1 MENASKALIIAGSI
15 LLAILI
21 IAMGVM
27 IFNNAKNAADT
38 STFDTAEIN
47 MFNQKFERYSNTQLG
62 SQVKSLISF
71 AISNASTNKDEP
83 SKLPTVIFVPE
94 NKQPDAQDNPKAN
107 GAMHAIDS
115 GTTTNN
121 GNEIYI
127 KNLGDIRSTIKS
139 THNYKVTLDYASTGL
154 IGTITIDYNP

>member
-83 SKLPTVIFVPE
+83 SKLPTVIFVDE
-94 NKQPDAQDNPKAN
+94 TGPDTTAEGQMKASDDNETY
-107 GAMHAIDS
+107 IDDL
-115 GTTTNN
+115 G
-121 GNEIYI
+121 EIR
-127 KNLGDIRSTIKS
+127 NVIKS

-154 IGTITIDYNP
+154 IDKITIDYNP

>member
-47 MFNQKFERYSNTQLG
+47 MFNQKFERYSNNQLG

-83 SKLPTVIFVPE
+83 SKLPTVIFVDE
-94 NKQPDAQDNPKAN
+94 TGTDTKVEGQMKASDDNETY
-107 GAMHAIDS
+107 ID
-115 GTTTNN
+115 G
-121 GNEIYI
+121 
-127 KNLGDIRSTIKS
+127 LGKIRNVIKS

-154 IGTITIDYNP
+154 IDKITIDYNP

>member
-83 SKLPTVIFVPE
+83 SKLPKVIFIDEDGTKKPTEGGTKASDE
-94 NKQPDAQDNPKAN
+94 NK
-107 GAMHAIDS
+107 
-115 GTTTNN
+115 
-121 GNEIYI
+121 EYI
-127 KNLGDIRSTIKS
+127 KALGDIRNVIKS
-139 THNYKVTLDYASTGL
+139 THTYKITLDYANTGL
-154 IGTITIDYNP
+154 IGKITINFKTD

>member
-47 MFNQKFERYSNTQLG
+47 MFNQKFERYNNNQLG

-71 AISNASTNKDEP
+71 AISNASTNKEEP
-83 SKLPTVIFVPE
+83 SKLPSVIFIDE
-94 NKQPDAQDNPKAN
+94 DGTETKAEGEITASDDNETY
-107 GAMHAIDS
+107 ID
-115 GTTTNN
+115 
-121 GNEIYI
+121 
-127 KNLGDIRSTIKS
+127 KLGEMRNVIKS
-139 THNYKVTLDYASTGL
+139 THTYDVVLNYANTGF
-154 IGTITIDYNP
+154 IGEIEISY

>member
-15 LLAILI
+15 LIAILI

-47 MFNQKFERYSNTQLG
+47 MFNQKFERYNNNQLG

-83 SKLPTVIFVPE
+83 SKLPQVIFKAE
-94 NKQPDAQDNPKAN
+94 KQADNVTTE
-107 GAMHAIDS
+107 S
-115 GTTTNN
+115 GTEASNKN
-121 GNEIYI
+121 KEYI
-127 KNLGDIRSTIKS
+127 DDLGKIRGAILS
-139 THNYKVTLDYASTGL
+139 THTYKVTLDYANTGL
-154 IGTITIDYNP
+154 IGTITIDYKTD